1 MEAGEQPRSD
11 GFLEADEEGNSAG
24 SELLEG
30 AMIHAANAYQQ
41 RKVPYIGFL
50 WSSLLF
56 RSDVSPDYGHFLLN
70 FADRL
75 TYRQLQAIAF
85 FAENAGAVELN
96 RLEAEREYRGH
107 WPFANGLGVE
117 LSEGGDL
124 GVFGIEQ
131 AGGAVAHPRGGYGA
145 NDIESSP
152 LSNVALT
159 PLGRNL
165 YELMELHRIPTE
177 EKDRILDL
185 IRAGH

>member
-1 MEAGEQPRSD
+1 MQEGEIPRSD
-11 GFLEADEEGNSAG
+11 GFLEADDEGNSAG

-56 RSDVSPDYGHFLLN
+56 RSDVSPDYGHFLLSL
-70 FADRL
+70 ADRL

-85 FAENAGAVELN
+85 IAENAGREQLA
-96 RLEAEREYRGH
+96 RLEAEREHKGG
-107 WPFANGLGVE
+107 WSFANGLGVE
-117 LSEGGDL
+117 LNEAGDVGL
-124 GVFGIEQ
+124 FGIEQ
-131 AGGAVAHPRGGYGA
+131 ASGAVTHPRATMSSAG
-145 NDIESSP
+145 IESAQ
-152 LSNVALT
+152 LSKIGLT

-165 YELMELHRIPTE
+165 YELMELHRIPEE
-177 EKDRILDL
+177 EKNRILDL